1 MHNISGCGLGLRL
14 EFIDEVYNYEKSAL
28 PAWFEIA
35 PENWMATNKKTSA
48 KLEQISNDFAL
59 VAHGLSLSIGSIEP
73 LNIKFIKSLKEFL
86 DRFNILHYSEHLSFS
101 SLGGAQSY
109 ELLPVPLT
117 KNMAQI
123 IADKANKLQ
132 DILERDVILENP
144 TFYHMPYA
152 EISEIDFI
160 NLLLEKS
167 DAKLLLDVN
176 NVYVNAHNHKFCAK
190 EFLSNIALD
199 RVSYIHIA
207 GHAERYDGVWIDTH
221 GMPVKDEVF
230 NLLEFVLSKK
240 TLPVLLERDNNIPP
254 LNELLTELDKCKA
267 IYNKCLK
274 C

>member
-1 MHNISGCGLGLRL
+1 MKNVSNCGLGLRL
-14 EFIDEVYNYEKSAL
+14 EFIDDVYNFEKSAL

-35 PENWMATNKKTSA
+35 PENWMATNKQTTA
-48 KLEQISNDFAL
+48 KLEKIASDFSL

-101 SLGGAQSY
+101 SLDGAQSY

-123 IADKANKLQ
+123 IADKTNRLQ
-132 DILERDVILENP
+132 DILKRDIILENP
-144 TFYHMPYA
+144 TFYYMPYA
-152 EISEIDFI
+152 EISEIEFI
-160 NLLLEKS
+160 NTLLEKS
-167 DAKLLLDVN
+167 NAKLLLDVN

-190 EFLSNIALD
+190 EFLNSINLD

-207 GHAERYDGVWIDTH
+207 GHAERYDGIWIDTH

-230 NLLEFVLSKK
+230 NLLEFVLNKQ
-240 TLPVLLERDNNIPP
+240 LMPVLLERDNNIPP
-254 LNELLTELDKCKA
+254 LSELLIELDRCKA
-267 IYNKCLK
+267 IYNKCAK